1 MKKPLHTFVTFIFVF
16 VFSVFFSEKTQAQF
30 SITIG
35 TGATG
40 NSYLYAPVYS
50 FGTTAARY
58 ERIAYV
64 YPAST
69 LTGLNPGQ
77 VISSFEFNRQSA
89 TGSYTAGANWK
100 IYVKNISATDWGAG
114 TLDWATSIVGATKV
128 FDGDPQAFVGTTAG
142 WRNVTFTTPYA
153 FNTAAGTSLA
163 ILCEYSQPAGSGS
176 AATIN
181 FFYDGTTS
189 VPAFVTNSTKYSTG
203 TAALPT
209 GMASSSV
216 NHPHIKINF
225 GAAAGVDAGLV
236 GFPSLTGQIS
246 PGTVLVNTKAQNF
259 GSNTLT
265 AFGIDW
271 TINGVAQPTVNFSGA
286 LLSTKDTVLTLG
298 SPVLTSGTYTIKAW
312 TKNPN
317 GGADGSA
324 LNDTITKT
332 ITVCNPLGGTYTLNA
347 NQPASATNFTS
358 FNAFITN
365 LRDCGMSSAIVL
377 NVDSNTYTGKVS
389 FSNIPWMT
397 STNTLTINGNRSTI
411 THLSDAT
418 DLTNYVVEINNANY
432 ITFRNFKLEL
442 QAASTKG
449 SVLFMANANNCIIE
463 NNKLLGDLNNTA
475 SSYFG
480 LNISGTSGVTSGSTN
495 ASRNIIRNNDIS
507 GGYFALY
514 FYGSTVSR
522 ANSTGNLF
530 ENNVIHDA
538 YLYGVYNGYGDST
551 TYLNNDIHRLNRAT
565 ISTGYGIYFATGY
578 GANKVIGNKIHDIT
592 AQAKTGTTA
601 IYGIYTLNDGTVT
614 RPNIIANN
622 SLYNLETSGAQYCI
636 YNGGGDYTKYY
647 YNTVAVINPTATAGL
662 VYGMYHPTAAIGLE
676 YLNNNIYINKGGSAA
691 KYGAYWS
698 TITNPVVSNYNNIYV
713 ENIGTGL
720 VKTGRWGTTDY
731 ALMVDW
737 KTANANAFDQ
747 NSVSVDPVFSL
758 LTSGSTKPNSPS
770 LNDVATPV
778 AGITTDITGLTRSI
792 TPDIGAYEFTPS
804 NDDAGIT
811 SIISPVGICPG
822 VTNVIVRVKNF
833 GLSVMGVVNLNWSV
847 NGVTQTPYSFSGAV
861 ASGSD
866 TALTAGSY
874 NFVAN
879 IPYTIK
885 IWTSAPN
892 NNPDANAS
900 NDTVYINNLRTGLLG
915 TVTVGGA
922 GANFATLGA
931 LAAELNAN
939 GICGPVVVNVN
950 PTAGP
955 YLEQIVINLIKGSSS
970 TNTVTINGN
979 GSTIRFT
986 APSSAQRSGIRLNGA
1001 SYVTIDS
1008 FIIESMGRGATAYG
1022 AGVEIGTGSN
1032 YNTIKNCKI
1041 FLDDSTSS
1049 TNHIG
1054 IMICGSPGSYST
1066 GGNYKYN
1073 KIINN
1078 QINGGYFGI
1087 TIYGISATPTAAVGN
1102 EIVKNRV
1109 SNFYVY
1115 GIYSVYPDS
1124 TQIIGNDI
1132 SRPVNKF
1139 ASTFYGLYQS
1149 SVTRARIEG
1158 NKIHNA
1164 WGANPN
1170 TTNTAYCIYL
1180 TAASSLGNENV
1191 IVNNTIYDIRSGG
1204 SIYGIYG
1211 ITSSNSRIYHN
1222 TISFDHTSATAGAA
1236 YGIYVGTSGVNIE
1249 VKNNAVSITRGGGG
1263 LKYGLYY
1270 AFTLTGAT
1278 VVSNYNNIY
1287 VNSSGGNY
1295 GYINATAQ
1303 ATLANFRSAT
1313 ATFELNSI
1321 SQDLNLNGTRNMVPQ
1336 TGSPLISAGTPV
1348 TLVTKDLLGNLR
1360 STSTPYIGAYEVAG
1374 DYIGPKNVFVPVLNT
1389 VSTSNMVLT
1398 NFATVTDISGVDTSL
1413 ANRPRIYY
1421 KKTTDNNIYNG
1432 NTSADNG
1439 WKYTVATNN
1448 SSPFS
1453 FVIDYSKLVGG
1464 TASVGDRI
1472 EYFVVSKDLLGN
1484 IGIAN
1489 ASLQDDP
1496 TSLLLSNAL
1505 FPVSGTNSYR
1515 IAVGKSGTILVGTN
1529 ETYKTLTGTGG
1540 VFEDINN
1547 NILAGNIDIV
1557 VKSNLTET
1565 GINGLNAFSEV
1576 GGSGY
1581 KISIRPNAD
1590 TLRTIS
1596 GAYVGG
1602 LIRINGADRV
1612 TIDGRYNG
1620 TGSYFKL
1627 ENTTATSGSATV
1639 QVISLGQSAGA
1650 ENFTLRNC
1658 TVIAGTAGNAI
1669 PVHIGGSGIPY
1680 SSGSSNN
1687 KVSILN
1693 NIIYR
1698 GSVGIYS
1705 GSTEAFSSDS
1715 LLIEN
1720 NIIGS
1725 DITAEQIR
1733 LYGMAIEV
1741 NQNAKINNNTIK
1753 NIINTSAQQAWG
1765 IAVYDGFKNG
1775 KITNNKI
1782 EKVSSGSGAFGGRGL
1797 EIISGK
1803 PNDNIYVANNF
1814 IGGITGPGSRFLNT
1828 SANVGIA
1835 IIATGGVSLYSNSIN
1850 LAGNISATN
1859 SIPDT
1864 SAGIYIGAGSRLLT
1878 IKNNSVVNS
1887 LVNGSDTSYAY
1898 ALYSNVG
1905 DTAFTDINYNNYYV
1919 GSNAQGKLARMNGFD
1934 LINLVQ
1940 LQVAT
1945 TKDLNSISGNPNYV
1959 SLVDLHAQGARLYQ
1973 KGTPIVGI
1981 TTDIDGD
1988 TRNALPCIGADEY
2001 TPPANDIEISSI
2013 IYPKALSCGK
2023 NTDSVGFVISNLGT
2037 ASQTGFNIKVEIT
2050 GVISSTINKAYN
2062 KVLAVN
2068 SRDTIYVGTFNSN
2081 IQGVANFRIYTE
2093 LANDAIKNN
2102 DTILA
2107 TREYSVTPAM
2117 PTANNVAICKDATAT
2132 LVASNGALSYTWYDS
2147 AVGGAVVSNDDTL
2160 VTPVLTKNTK
2170 YWVETASG
2178 TSTGAIKISEI
2189 DIGGADMIEIQNLSQ
2204 GTVNTTGWK
2213 VIVSDSYTLINSVNT
2228 IAWQLPTQMTAGQVL
2243 YKTDASADNYW
2254 GNNLFWNPGAF
2265 PSFTGW
2271 AMILDNNDAIVDA
2284 VFMNWPSANIAG
2296 AAIVYNAKAINI
2308 TGEWAGNGINITTV
2322 AATNSVSRAGNK
2334 DNNNATDFQIV
2345 TTTKNATNSVLVL
2358 PYISNGCPS
2367 DRREVLVTINPK
2379 PLGSTVA
2386 QSTPFQGVFNAG
2398 TDVLP
2403 DAACLGDTLTYEM
2416 TAPTGFT
2423 SAGFGTTWAITNATV
2438 KTISGATPAGTITSN
2453 GPTLRY
2459 VAVAG
2464 DVDST
2469 LKFTAQVA
2477 SLLPGGCDSTI
2488 TRYLK
2493 IYSAPVV
2500 TLGANQTVCAGT
2512 PVTLDAGNIGSTY
2525 LWSTGATTQTITVNS
2540 AGSYSVKVTNPSG
2553 CDSRDTM
2560 SLSVI
2565 PVPVATLGQN
2575 INVCVGTPVTLD
2587 AGNPGATYLWS
2598 TGATTQTISVSTSG
2612 NYYVIVTSGN
2622 CASSDT
2628 ILVNFNALPIL
2639 NLGSDLNICTS
2650 DTVTLDAGNAGS
2662 TYLWSTGATTRTIK
2676 VSLAG
2681 TYSVTVTNANGC
2693 ISTDAVVVIN
2703 KAAPNANYTY
2713 QGTNTLNIQFDATP
2727 QIGSTY
2733 SWNFNDP
2740 TSPANTS
2747 AIVNPIHQFTQAGTY
2762 YVSLTVTNVSTGC
2775 VSVNVDTV
2783 IVTFIGV
2790 NATARNTQNLK
2801 ATPNPFVG
2809 KTAIEYTLAANAN
2822 AVSIE
2827 VYDVVGRKVVT
2838 LLNNVSQQA
2847 GNHSLEYMNEDKL
2860 VGSGVYIVQLTVDGK
2875 TSIIRMV
2882 DIASK

>member
-1 MKKPLHTFVTFIFVF
+1 MKKCLHSFITFIFVLI
-16 VFSVFFSEKTQAQF
+16 FSVFFSEKTQAQF
-30 SITIG
+30 SITVG

-128 FDGDPQAFVGTTAG
+128 YDGDPQAFVGSAAG
-142 WRNVTFTTPYA
+142 WRNVTFTTPYP
-153 FNTAAGTSLA
+153 FNTAAGANLA
-163 ILCEYSQPAGSGS
+163 ILCEYSQPAGTGS
-176 AATIN
+176 ATSIN
-181 FFYDGTTS
+181 FYYDGSAS

-203 TAALPT
+203 TASLPT

-271 TINGVAQPTVNFSGA
+271 TINGVAQPTVNFAGS

-298 SPVLTSGTYTIKAW
+298 SPVLTSGTYNIKAW

-347 NQPASATNFTS
+347 SQPVSATNFTS
-358 FNAFITN
+358 FNSFITN

-377 NVDSNTYTGKVS
+377 NVDSNIYTGKVS

-411 THLSDAT
+411 THLSDVS
-418 DLTNYVVEINNANY
+418 DPTNYVVEINNANY
-432 ITFRNFKLEL
+432 ITFKNFKVEL

-449 SVLFMANANNCIIE
+449 SVLFMNNANNCVIE
-463 NNKLLGDLNNTA
+463 NNKIIGDLNNT
-475 SSYFG
+475 SSAYFG
-480 LNISGTSGVTSGSTN
+480 LNISGNSNVSSGTTN

-514 FYGSTVSR
+514 FYGSSVSG
-522 ANSTGNLF
+522 ANSTGNVF

-538 YLYGVYNGYGDST
+538 YLYHVYNGYGDST
-551 TYLNNDIHRLNRAT
+551 TYLNNEIHRLNRAT

-601 IYGIYTLNDGTVT
+601 IYGIYGSNDATIN

-622 SLYNLETSGAQYCI
+622 SLYNLETNGAQYCL
-636 YNGGGDYTKYY
+636 YNAGSDYTKYY

-662 VYGMYHPTAAIGLE
+662 VYGLYYPTAAIGLE

-720 VKTGRWGTTDY
+720 VKTGRWGTVDY

-758 LTSGSTKPNSPS
+758 LSSGSTKPNSPN
-770 LNDVATPV
+770 LNDAATPV
-778 AGITTDITGLTRSI
+778 VGITTDITGLTRSI
-792 TPDIGAYEFTPS
+792 TTPDIGAYEFTPS
-804 NDDAGIT
+804 NDDAGVT
-811 SIISPVGICPG
+811 SIISPIGICPG
-822 VTNVIVRVKNF
+822 VVNVIVRVKNF
-833 GLSVMGVVNLNWSV
+833 GLSTMGVVNVNWTV

-866 TALTAGSY
+866 TALTAGTY

-879 IPYTIK
+879 TPYNIK

-922 GANFATLGA
+922 GANFASLTA
-931 LAAELNAN
+931 LATELNAN
-939 GICGPVVVNVN
+939 GICGPVIVNVN
-950 PTAGP
+950 SSAGP
-955 YLEQIVINLIKGSSS
+955 YLEQIVINSIKGASSI
-970 TNTVTINGN
+970 NTVTINGN
-979 GSTIRFT
+979 GSIIRFT
-986 APSSAQRSGIRLNGA
+986 APSSAQRAGIRLNGA

-1008 FIIESMGRGATAYG
+1008 FIIESMGRGASAWG
-1022 AGVEIGTGSN
+1022 SGVEIGTGSN
-1032 YNTIKNCKI
+1032 YNTVKNCKI

-1054 IMICGSPGSYST
+1054 IMICGSAGSYST

-1073 KIINN
+1073 KILNN

-1087 TIYGISATPTAAVGN
+1087 TIYGISGTQTAAVGN
-1102 EIVKNRV
+1102 EIVKNRI
-1109 SNFYVY
+1109 SNFYFY
-1115 GIYSVYPDS
+1115 GIYNFYSDS

-1132 SRPVNKF
+1132 SRSINKIT
-1139 ASTFYGLYQS
+1139 STFYGIYNS
-1149 SVTRARIEG
+1149 TVTRVRIDG
-1158 NKIHNA
+1158 NKVHNA
-1164 WGANPN
+1164 FP
-1170 TTNTAYCIYL
+1170 TNITSTSTAYAIYL
-1180 TAASSLGNENV
+1180 SSSTTLGNENY
-1191 IVNNTIYDIRSGG
+1191 IVNNAVYDIRNNG
-1204 SIYGIYG
+1204 SNYGLYI
-1211 ITSSNSRIYHN
+1211 SSPNARIYHN
-1222 TISFDHTSATAGAA
+1222 TVSFDYNGATAGLA
-1236 YGIYVGTSGVNIE
+1236 YGIYNLNAVNVD
-1249 VKNNAVSITRGGGG
+1249 VKNNAVSVTKTGTGAR
-1263 LKYGLYY
+1263 YGLYY
-1270 AFTLTGAT
+1270 SYTYAGNT
-1278 VVSNYNNIY
+1278 VTSDYNNVFVANGAAFGY
-1287 VNSSGGNY
+1287 VNASARN
-1295 GYINATAQ
+1295 
-1303 ATLANFRSAT
+1303 TLADWKT
-1313 ATFELNSI
+1313 ATTYEVNSL
-1321 SQDLNLNGTRNMVPQ
+1321 SQDLNLNGTRNMIPQ
-1336 TGSPLISAGTPV
+1336 TGSVLISAGTPIA
-1348 TLVTKDLLGNLR
+1348 LVTKDLLGNLR

-1389 VSTSNMVLT
+1389 VSTSSMVLT

-1439 WKYTVATNN
+1439 WKYTIATNN

-1453 FVIDYSKLVGG
+1453 FVIDYSKLMGG
-1464 TASVGDRI
+1464 MVSVGDRI

-1484 IGIAN
+1484 VGIAN

-1496 TSLLLSNAL
+1496 NSLLLSNAL
-1505 FPVSGTNSYR
+1505 FPATGTNSYR
-1515 IAVGKSGTILVGTN
+1515 IAVGKSGTIFVGTN
-1529 ETYKTLTGTGG
+1529 ETYKTLTGAGG

-1547 NILAGNIDIV
+1547 NILSGNIDIV
-1557 VKSNLTET
+1557 VKTNLTET
-1565 GINGLNAFSEV
+1565 GLNGLDAFSEI

-1612 TIDGRYNG
+1612 TIDGRFNG
-1620 TGSYFKL
+1620 NGSYFKF
-1627 ENTTATSGSATV
+1627 ENTTTTSGSATI
-1639 QVISLGQSAGA
+1639 QVISLGQNAGS
-1650 ENFTLRNC
+1650 ENFTLRNS
-1658 TVIAGTAGNAI
+1658 TIIGGTAGNSI

-1680 SSGSSNN
+1680 SAGASNN

-1693 NIIYR
+1693 NTIYR
-1698 GSVGIYS
+1698 GSVGIYD
-1705 GSTEAFSSDS
+1705 GSTELFSSDS

-1720 NIIGS
+1720 NTIGS
-1725 DITAEQIR
+1725 DITAEQVR
-1733 LYGMAIEV
+1733 LYGIAIEV

-1775 KITNNKI
+1775 VITNNNI
-1782 EKVSSGSGAFGGRGL
+1782 TKVSSGSGAFGGRGL
-1797 EIISGK
+1797 EIISNK
-1803 PNDNIYVANNF
+1803 QNENIYVANNF
-1814 IGGITGPGSRFLNT
+1814 IGGITGPGAANLSST
-1828 SANVGIA
+1828 SNVGIT
-1835 IIATGGVSLYSNSIN
+1835 IRETGGVKLYFNSVSVS
-1850 LAGNISATN
+1850 GNVSRQTSSPDISA
-1859 SIPDT
+1859 
-1864 SAGIYIGAGSRLLT
+1864 ALHIGSGSKALD
-1878 IKNNSVVNS
+1878 IQNNSFSNT
-1887 LVNGSDTSYAY
+1887 LINAQDTAFAY
-1898 ALYSNVG
+1898 AFYTEVS
-1905 DTAFTDINYNNYYV
+1905 DTAFTSMDYNNFNV
-1919 GSNAQGKLARMNGFD
+1919 ASSSQGILGSFLTLDLTTLAQIKLATGK
-1934 LINLVQ
+1934 NLH
-1940 LQVAT
+1940 
-1945 TKDLNSISGNPNYV
+1945 SIVVRPNYL
-1959 SLVDLHAQGARLYQ
+1959 SDLDLHAKGVNMYQ

-1981 TTDIDGD
+1981 TSDIDGN
-1988 TRNALPCIGADEY
+1988 TRSTTVPCIGADEF
-2001 TPPANDIEISSI
+2001 TPLTNDLLASKI
-2013 IYPKALSCGK
+2013 IYPSVTGCGT
-2023 NTDSVGFVISNLGT
+2023 NADSVSIVIDNVGLATQTGFPVTVNMTGAYTGSINKTYTKNLVAGGRDTVNVGYYNSNVSGTINFTAIINSTNDQDRESDTIKTNAYYSPTPVAPIVQGDTTCIGQPALISATSSAAAVQWFTTAYGGTPISTASNFTTGPITKDSVFYVQASNLG
-2037 ASQTGFNIKVEIT
+2037 ASTSLVTTMVAGNGQSGAMFDLEAKTTPLQITGFSWNQTSAV
-2050 GVISSTINKAYN
+2050 SSTIEIWTYN
-2062 KVLAVN
+2062 
-2068 SRDTIYVGTFNSN
+2068 GTYL
-2081 IQGVANFRIYTE
+2081 G
-2093 LANDAIKNN
+2093 NDASSAGWTLIHSAPVTSVVGNN
-2102 DTILA
+2102 TINLPPSKYFMIQPGQLKGVYFTWTSGSIA
-2107 TREYSVTPAM
+2107 YTNLPE
-2117 PTANNVAICKDATAT
+2117 PTVFQNSDLKIITGRGK
-2132 LVASNGALSYTWYDS
+2132 SY
-2147 AVGGAVVSNDDTL
+2147 
-2160 VTPVLTKNTK
+2160 PF
-2170 YWVETASG
+2170 ASG
-2178 TSTGAIKISEI
+2178 SSFAGRAW
-2189 DIGGADMIEIQNLSQ
+2189 N
-2204 GTVNTTGWK
+2204 GTVH
-2213 VIVSDSYTLINSVNT
+2213 YNS
-2228 IAWQLPTQMTAGQVL
+2228 P
-2243 YKTDASADNYW
+2243 
-2254 GNNLFWNPGAF
+2254 
-2265 PSFTGW
+2265 
-2271 AMILDNNDAIVDA
+2271 
-2284 VFMNWPSANIAG
+2284 
-2296 AAIVYNAKAINI
+2296 
-2308 TGEWAGNGINITTV
+2308 
-2322 AATNSVSRAGNK
+2322 
-2334 DNNNATDFQIV
+2334 
-2345 TTTKNATNSVLVL
+2345 
-2358 PYISNGCPS
+2358 GCPS
-2367 DRREVLVTINPK
+2367 PRVPVYVKKAPK
-2379 PLGSTVA
+2379 PAGSTVA
-2386 QSTPFQGVFNAG
+2386 QATPFQGVFNAG
-2398 TDVLP
+2398 TSVQP
-2403 DAACLGDTLTYEM
+2403 DAACIGDTLSYNLTP
-2416 TAPTGFT
+2416 PTGF
-2423 SAGFGTTWAITNATV
+2423 SIGGLGTTWTVNNAIV
-2438 KTISGATPAGTITSN
+2438 KTLSGATPTGSITMN
-2453 GPTLRY
+2453 GLNLQY
-2459 VAVAG
+2459 VASAG

-2488 TRYLK
+2488 IRYLK
-2493 IYSAPVV
+2493 IYSSPVV

-2525 LWSTGATTQTITVNS
+2525 LWSTGATSQTITVNS

-2565 PVPVATLGQN
+2565 PVPVVTLGQN

-2598 TGATTQTISVSTSG
+2598 NGATTQSINVSNSG
-2612 NYYVIVTSGN
+2612 NYSVLVTSGN

-2628 ILVNFNALPIL
+2628 ILVNFNALPVV

-2713 QGTNTLNIQFDATP
+2713 QGTNTLNIQFDATS

-2733 SWNFNDP
+2733 SWNFGDP

-2747 AIVNPIHQFTQAGTY
+2747 ALVNPIHLFTQAGTY

-2827 VYDVVGRKVVT
+2827 VYDVVGRKVAT
-2838 LLNNVSQQA
+2838 LMDNVSQQA
-2847 GNHSLEYMNEDKL
+2847 GKHSLEYLNEDKL

-2882 DIASK
+2882 DIASR